1 MFKRFIAIGILVGFI
16 PLPAMMAVVSYEKP
30 TVEYTQ
36 IVEEE
41 STTYVA
47 EIIEP
52 SPEEV
57 TTIIS
62 GAPIEQETTTEEV
75 TTEVETEV
83 ETTVVPDKPAV
94 KYTDEDVELLALIM
108 LAEAEDQTEL
118 GRRLVV
124 DVILNR
130 VDSERHPN
138 TIYDVVY
145 QKNQFSVTT
154 NGRLNRV
161 TVTDEARALV
171 REELESRT
179 NYDVIYFRMHHYHG
193 FGTPLF
199 QEDEHYF
206 SGY

>member
-1 MFKRFIAIGILVGFI
+1 MFKRFIAMSILIGFI
-16 PLPAMMAVVSYEKP
+16 PLPVIASVATYEKP
-30 TVEYTQ
+30 VAEYTQ

-47 EIIEP
+47 ELIEP
-52 SPEEV
+52 SPEKI
-57 TTIIS
+57 TTVVS
-62 GAPIEQETTTEEV
+62 GTPIEPETMTEVIQEEV
-75 TTEVETEV
+75 TEVET
-83 ETTVVPDKPAV
+83 VVQDIPEV
-94 KYTDEDVELLALIM
+94 KYTDEEVELLALIM

-118 GRRLVV
+118 GQRLAV

-138 TIYDVVY
+138 TIHDVVY
-145 QKNQFSVTT
+145 QKNQFAVTT

-161 TVTDEARALV
+161 IVTDEARALV

-179 NYDVIYFRMHHYHG
+179 NYDVIYFRMYHYHG

-199 QEDEHYF
+199 KEDDHYF

>member
-1 MFKRFIAIGILVGFI
+1 MFKRFVAICILISFI
-16 PLPAMMAVVSYEKP
+16 PLPVIASVATYEKP
-30 TVEYTQ
+30 IVENVQ
-36 IVEEE
+36 IVEEK
-41 STTYVA
+41 TTYVA
-47 EIIEP
+47 EVIEP

-62 GAPIEQETTTEEV
+62 GSPIEQETTTEV
-75 TTEVETEV
+75 VVPEVETE
-83 ETTVVPDKPAV
+83 TVVPDKPAV

-118 GRRLVV
+118 GQRLVV

-130 VDSERHPN
+130 VDSERHPD
-138 TIYDVVY
+138 TIHAVVY
-145 QKNQFSVTT
+145 QKNQFAVTT

-179 NYDVIYFRMHHYHG
+179 NYDVIYFRMDHYHG

-199 QEDEHYF
+199 KEDDHYF